1 MLTHGALGSNQDR
14 FSKAAEEYATSSS
27 PTSSIELLDAGLSV
41 GRALVAIAISAINS
55 NNVLRMIL
63 ATICA
68 GFVAFDELCKNE
80 SAVMFAAVGVNVL

>member
-14 FSKAAEEYATSSS
+14 FSRATEEYATSSS
-27 PTSSIELLDAGLSV
+27 PTSWIELFDAGLSV
-41 GRALVAIAISAINS
+41 GRALVATANSAINS
-55 NNVLRMIL
+55 NSVLRMIL